1 MCDIEDIQYYDHLY
15 SGPDH
20 SCLYL
25 HVSYVFLSLSL
36 FLSLSSDHNSVH
48 LVHTVSTEKGTLLI
62 LIRCL
67 VNSMYSFSGFS
78 LCILITL

>member
-1 MCDIEDIQYYDHLY
+1 MIICIQGLIILACICMFHMFFSL
-15 SGPDH
+15 S
-20 SCLYL
+20 
-25 HVSYVFLSLSL
+25 LSLSL